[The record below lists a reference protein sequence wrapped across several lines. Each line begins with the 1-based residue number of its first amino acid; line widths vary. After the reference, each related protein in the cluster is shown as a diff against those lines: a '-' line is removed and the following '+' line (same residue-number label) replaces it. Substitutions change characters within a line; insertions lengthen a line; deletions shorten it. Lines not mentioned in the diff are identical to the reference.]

1 MNLFNLKQV
10 NKFLSVFM
18 IVMAMFAVS
27 ACHSTND
34 KESAGEYIDDS
45 VITTKVKAALVHDK
59 TVKAAEVNV
68 ETFKGV
74 VQLSGFV
81 SEAEDAAK
89 AVKIAREVKGVVSVK
104 NDIRVK

>member
-1 MNLFNLKQV
+1 MNLFNTKQIS
-10 NKFLSVFM
+10 KFLSAFM
-18 IVMAMFAVS
+18 IVMAMLTVT
-27 ACHSTND
+27 ACQSTS
-34 KESAGEYIDDS
+34 KQESTGEYIDDS

-59 TVKAAEVNV
+59 TVKASEVNV

-81 SEAEDAAK
+81 SESEDIAK
-89 AVKIAREVKGVVSVK
+89 AVKIAREVNGVVSVK